1 MRYSIDWRSHAT
13 SVLLVL
19 MGGIALLASNT
30 SSIGSEVAPGRIRVE
45 YVAPHNPEHE
55 ALFDSLRERRV
66 LERLQRLYSP
76 FRLPSVLT
84 IQIAGCDGIVNAYYG
99 RGRVVVCYELI
110 NLISQPIPEGITW
123 AGITQEDAAVGQFLF
138 MAGHEVGHALF
149 DILKIPVI
157 GNEEDA
163 ADQFATYVML
173 RMGSDEARR
182 LISGAAYY
190 FRRYLQ
196 NENVTL
202 KLRAFSGEHSQPQE
216 RFYNLA
222 CMAYGADQK
231 IFAELVEKEFLPE
244 RRSKRCPRDYVK
256 VSNSLQAL
264 FKPHID
270 ADIAKNVLDDTWL
283 RFPPQ

>member
-1 MRYSIDWRSHAT
+1 MNWYSRLTRAPFVLAVW
-13 SVLLVL
+13 VLLL
-19 MGGIALLASNT
+19 CPNT
-30 SSIGSEVAPGRIRVE
+30 PLSSAETPSERIRIE

-99 RGRVVVCYELI
+99 RGRVVLCYELI
-110 NLISQPIPEGITW
+110 NLISQPIPEGIMW

-149 DILKIPVI
+149 DILKIPVV

-163 ADQFATYVML
+163 ADQFSTYIML

-190 FRRYLQ
+190 FRRHLE

-202 KLRAFSGEHSQPQE
+202 RLRAFSGEHSQPQE

-231 IFAELVEKEFLPE
+231 IFAELVEKGFLPE

-270 ADIAKNVLDDTWL
+270 DDVAKTVLDDTWL
-283 RFPPQ
+283 RLAPQ